1 MSHLSSSNRR
11 WLLGLALAVA
21 LMVAAYL
28 IAANAWW
35 VGDDYNYVV
44 PKGWAQVLNLFNPVG
59 RAQYRPLTWL
69 TWAADWALFGPEPPG
84 WRLTAYAMHGLN
96 IVSAALLG
104 RAITGRA
111 DVALLGAALFG
122 VHPALTEDVTWTSGR
137 NDVGFALAWLPALWL
152 WVRWRQGAGR
162 RTWLAAVVLGAI
174 SVLGKE
180 TAVLLPLASLW
191 IDLIFGRAW
200 ARWPGR
206 RDANWWRDPGIWL
219 RLLRDHLPFILIS
232 AVYVAVRVGLAL
244 TNQGRFMYGEGQLGL
259 LAHPLEVVAGY
270 LVLAVGAWQAVPLV
284 AGWPL
289 EVRAGIVVAGILLA
303 AAAVRGLGRFAL
315 FALGW
320 IVLTLLL
327 TTQAVAYRWFYM
339 PALGVAWLIAWAW
352 AALWD
357 AGRRAGRG
365 VAWPRV
371 AALALLVVSLGGWSA
386 LTVQMN
392 LHWVESGREAQRL
405 LGQIRALEP
414 DPPRPA
420 TFYMANPP
428 PTYQGV
434 LLFNSGFATCIN
446 LLYNDWTTIRAYE
459 LRENAA
465 QVGAALADPA
475 RVGPNPV
482 FLRYEDGNIVRYP
495 TLRALYDRQQQGLDG
510 GPGDRGWRFV
520 PSGSLR

>member
-1 MSHLSSSNRR
+1 V
-11 WLLGLALAVA
+11 LGLALAVA
-21 LMVAAYL
+21 LMLAAYAV
-28 IAANAWW
+28 AANAWW

-59 RAQYRPLTWL
+59 RPQYRPLNWL
-69 TWAADWALFGPEPPG
+69 TWAADWALFGPEPLG

-96 IVSAALLG
+96 IISAALLG

-137 NDVGFALAWLPALWL
+137 NDVSFALAWLPALWL

-162 RTWLAAVVLGAI
+162 RTGLAAIVRGVI
-174 SVLGKE
+174 SILGKE

-191 IDLIFGRAW
+191 IEVIFGRGW

-206 RDANWWRDPGIWL
+206 RDAGWWRDPATWL
-219 RLLRDHLPFILIS
+219 RLLRDHLPFIGIS
-232 AVYVAVRVGLAL
+232 VGYVALRVGLAL
-244 TNQGRFMYGEGQLGL
+244 TAQGRLMYGEGQLGF

-270 LVLAVGAWQAVPLV
+270 MVLATGAWQAVPLV
-284 AGWPL
+284 GGWPL
-289 EVRAGIVVAGILLA
+289 AVRVGIVVAGGLIA
-303 AAAVRGLGRFAL
+303 VGAVRWLGRFAL

-320 IVLTLLL
+320 IALTLVL
-327 TTQAVAYRWFYM
+327 TTQAVAYRWFYV

-352 AALWD
+352 AWLWD
-357 AGRRAGRG
+357 AHRRARRAGRG
-365 VAWPRV
+365 GTWPSV
-371 AALALLVVSLGGWSA
+371 AALAVLVISLGGWSA
-386 LTVQMN
+386 LTVEMN
-392 LHWVESGREAQRL
+392 VRWVESGREAQRL
-405 LGQIRALEP
+405 LAEIRALVP

-428 PTYQGV
+428 YSYQGV
-434 LLFNSGFATCIN
+434 LLFNSGFGSCIN
-446 LLYNDWTTIRAYE
+446 LLYHDWTTIRAYE
-459 LRENAA
+459 LRESAA

-482 FLRYEDGNIVRYP
+482 FLRYEDGHIVRYP
-495 TLRALYDRQQQGLDG
+495 SLRALYDRQQQGRDG
-510 GPGDRGWRFV
+510 WSVVSSQWSVLTDH
-520 PSGSLR
+520 